1 MATDARNVEVS
12 TEPKTLTAADV
23 MTASPRTCSPFSTV
37 LEAVMIFRDAN
48 CGAVPVVD
56 AGVPVGILTD
66 RDVAL
71 ALADV
76 PDLSRHPVADVMTR
90 GVATIEPGATLDQIK
105 ERFAAARVHRL
116 LVTSPDGQLLGLIA
130 WSDVIPDFVDVGVAP
145 TAGEASPAVPSA
157 SGAKSAPRSG

>member
-1 MATDARNVEVS
+1 MATDARIVDPS
-12 TEPKTLTAADV
+12 TEPKTVTAADV

-71 ALADV
+71 ALADF
-76 PDLSRHPVADVMTR
+76 PDLSRHPVADIMTR
-90 GVATIEPGATLDQIK
+90 GVATIEPGATLDQIL

-116 LVTSPDGQLLGLIA
+116 LVTSPDGQLLGIIA
-130 WSDVIPDFVDVGVAP
+130 ASDVIPDFIDLGVAP
-145 TAGEASPAVPSA
+145 TAGEASRAILSE
-157 SGAKSAPRSG
+157 SGAKSDSCSG

>member
-1 MATDARNVEVS
+1 MATDARIVDPS

-71 ALADV
+71 ALAAF
-76 PDLSRHPVADVMTR
+76 PDLSRRAVADVMTK
-90 GVATIEPGATLDQIK
+90 GVVTIEPGATLDQIK
-105 ERFAAARVHRL
+105 ERFAAARVRRL
-116 LVTSPDGQLLGLIA
+116 LVTSSDGQLLGIIA
-130 WSDVIPDFVDVGVAP
+130 SSDVVPDVIDIGVAA
-145 TAGEASPAVPSA
+145 TAGEVPRVVLSA
-157 SGAKSAPRSG
+157 GGAKSAPSLG